1 MTARQRQIVLS
12 LYISLAFFVTL
23 GAVGIV
29 GDPLFSILLQA
40 ALGGSIIRLAFA
52 FGMRSKTIIDQSAPR
67 FAYVSLIFGA
77 LVFQISIALSYQFG
91 VFDGVE
97 MSWLLKLGTLGSIAV
112 CFSIILLVQT
122 RGKSVSSPSII
133 YGLFIAL
140 ASLAAC
146 WSVMQGY
153 VWVLFIAP
161 FIWLAQIIV
170 DMNKFASATE
180 RRYNFGACSVIILI
194 GVAVVVIAF
203 AAPEYARR
211 N

>member
-1 MTARQRQIVLS
+1 MTTQQRQIVLS
-12 LYISLAFFVTL
+12 LYISLSFFLTL
-23 GAVGIV
+23 LAAGIV

-40 ALGGSIIRLAFA
+40 ALGGSIARLALDFW
-52 FGMRSKTIIDQSAPR
+52 MRSKTIIDQSALR
-67 FAYVSLIFGA
+67 LSRVLLIFGA
-77 LVFQISIALSYQFG
+77 LVFQISVALSYQLG
-91 VFDGVE
+91 AFDGVE
-97 MSWLLKLGTLGSIAV
+97 MSWLLKLGTLGSIAG

-133 YGLFIAL
+133 YGLLAMS

-146 WSVMQGY
+146 WIVMQGY
-153 VWVLFIAP
+153 SGALVIAP

-170 DMNKFASATE
+170 DVNKFASATE
-180 RRYNFGACSVIILI
+180 RRYHFVACSVLILI

>member
-1 MTARQRQIVLS
+1 MTTQQRQLVLS
-12 LYISLAFFVTL
+12 IYVSLAFFVTL

-40 ALGGSIIRLAFA
+40 ALGGSIVRLALD

-67 FAYVSLIFGA
+67 LSRAPLIFGA

-91 VFDGVE
+91 AFDGVE
-97 MSWLLKLGTLGSIAV
+97 MSWPLKLGTLGSIAV
-112 CFSIILLVQT
+112 CFSIILIAQT
-122 RGKSVSSPSII
+122 RGKSVSSPSILF
-133 YGLFIAL
+133 GLLAML

-153 VWVLFIAP
+153 SEALIIAP
-161 FIWLAQIIV
+161 FIWLAQIILDV
-170 DMNKFASATE
+170 NRFASATE
-180 RRYNFGACSVIILI
+180 RRYNFVICSVIVLTGI
-194 GVAVVVIAF
+194 AVVVIAF

>member
-1 MTARQRQIVLS
+1 MTTQQRQIVLS
-12 LYISLAFFVTL
+12 LYVSLAFFVTL

-29 GDPLFSILLQA
+29 GDWLFIVLLPA
-40 ALGGSIIRLAFA
+40 ALGGSIIRLALD
-52 FGMRSKTIIDQSAPR
+52 FGMRSKTIIDQSAPC
-67 FAYVSLIFGA
+67 FAYIPLIFGA
-77 LVFQISIALSYQFG
+77 LVFQISIALSYQLG
-91 VFDGVE
+91 AFDGVV
-97 MSWLLKLGTLGSIAV
+97 MSWLLKLGTLGSIAG
-112 CFSIILLVQT
+112 CFSVILLAQT
-122 RGKSVSSPSII
+122 RGKSVSSSSII
-133 YGLFIAL
+133 YSLLAMS

-153 VWVLFIAP
+153 SGALVIAP

-170 DMNKFASATE
+170 DVNKFASATE

>member
-1 MTARQRQIVLS
+1 MTTRQRQIVLS
-12 LYISLAFFVTL
+12 IYVSLAFFVTL

-40 ALGGSIIRLAFA
+40 ALGGSIIRLALDFC
-52 FGMRSKTIIDQSAPR
+52 MRSKTIIDQSAPR
-67 FAYVSLIFGA
+67 LSHAPLIFGA
-77 LVFQISIALSYQFG
+77 LVFQISIALSYQLG
-91 VFDGVE
+91 AFDGVE
-97 MSWLLKLGTLGSIAV
+97 MSWPLKLGTLGSIAG
-112 CFSIILLVQT
+112 CFSIILLAQT

-133 YGLFIAL
+133 YGLFVAL

-153 VWVLFIAP
+153 SGVLVIAP

-170 DMNKFASATE
+170 DVNKFASATE

-203 AAPEYARR
+203 AAPEYARK